1 MGNFPKL
8 SEQNLNLLSTGLF
21 YLMVCLGIKIVNASD
36 LALNVADNQVVVGNS
51 AKELKQ
57 LASELSTQA
66 EVVRRKDEAY
76 RELSRVYEQS
86 LAEAEGYERLKSK
99 IETIRELP
107 EVDNLDQIESDIFS
121 TESDLLEVIK

>member
-1 MGNFPKL
+1 MASFPKL
-8 SEQNLNLLSTGLF
+8 SEQSLELLSTGLF
-21 YLMVCLGIKIVNASD
+21 ILMVCLGIKIVNASD

-57 LASELSTQA
+57 LASQLSSQA
-66 EVVRRKDEAY
+66 EMIKRKDKAY
-76 RELSRVYEQS
+76 QDLADVYEQS

-107 EVDNLDQIESDIFS
+107 EVDGIDE
-121 TESDLLEVIK
+121 

>member
-1 MGNFPKL
+1 M
-8 SEQNLNLLSTGLF
+8 SEQSLELLSTGLF
-21 YLMVCLGIKIVNASD
+21 ILMVCLGIKIVNASD

-57 LASELSTQA
+57 LASQLSSQA
-66 EVVRRKDEAY
+66 EMIKRKDKAY
-76 RELSRVYEQS
+76 QDLADVYEQS
-86 LAEAEGYERLKSK
+86 LAEAQGYERLKSK

-107 EVDNLDQIESDIFS
+107 EVDGIDEIESGIYS